1 MLNPTLIIKPTLI
14 MLILE
19 IEVKIIGTTLHLLLT
34 RDLTV
39 VDHVP
44 EISPFEAEEQVSTR
58 TKSLQTTRKTDFK
71 NNIRPFTSQQFHQL
85 SFLQNVN
92 FKTDKD
98 ITSSKSL
105 YNINRPKG
113 RVLARTYN
121 TKEETLSRVRIP
133 EHQVSIQS
141 HVIWPKYCSKNI
153 HQLISHVSN
162 LVAQKGIYMLVYLD
176 NLLIITPILLQC
188 FQDLMTV
195 VDILYL

>member
-1 MLNPTLIIKPTLI
+1 

-19 IEVKIIGTTLHLLLT
+19 IQVKIIGTTLHLLT

-44 EISPFEAEEQVSTR
+44 EISLFETEEQFSTR

-121 TKEETLSRVRIP
+121 TKEETLSRV
-133 EHQVSIQS
+133 
-141 HVIWPKYCSKNI
+141 
-153 HQLISHVSN
+153 
-162 LVAQKGIYMLVYLD
+162 
-176 NLLIITPILLQC
+176 
-188 FQDLMTV
+188 
-195 VDILYL
+195 